1 MGGTTS
7 KDTKIDSAGQV
18 NTNIVV
24 EDTVN
29 VHNGQFLLILWI
41 ICAIKIIEFIMH
53 IARHYGKGLKKKY
66 ANNAPAIV

>member
-1 MGGTTS
+1 MGSS
-7 KDTKIDSAGQV
+7 KSKATKIDSAGQV
-18 NTNIVV
+18 NNNIVV

-29 VHNGQFLLILWI
+29 VHNEQFLIILWI

-66 ANNAPAIV
+66 TNAPAII